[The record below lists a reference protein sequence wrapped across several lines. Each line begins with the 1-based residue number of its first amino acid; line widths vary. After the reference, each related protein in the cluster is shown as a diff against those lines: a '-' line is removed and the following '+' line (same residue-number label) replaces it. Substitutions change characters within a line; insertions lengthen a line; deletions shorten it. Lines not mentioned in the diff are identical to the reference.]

1 MARNRLENEVEHG
14 KYLAQLGSGELWY
27 WASAAGQIRLER
39 RRKVLTAHITPEMKV
54 LELGCGPGYFS
65 RSLAETKAQIVSI
78 DISPDLIDYARKQTS
93 ASNIEFKVE
102 NAYELN
108 YPDASFDTIVGNS
121 VLHHLEM
128 DQAFTEMYRVLKP
141 GSKIKFIEPN
151 WANPLQIMEL
161 STPLTRRLSRHSP
174 DEIAIVRWS
183 MKKMLLR
190 HGFKNISVRPF
201 DFLHPGTP
209 KLLIPF
215 VSRLGFVAEKMPL
228 LKEISGSLVIE
239 AEK

>member
-1 MARNRLENEVEHG
+1 MAFNRLANEVEHG
-14 KYLAQLGSGELWY
+14 KYLAQLGTGELWY

-39 RRKVLTAHITPEMKV
+39 RRKVLTEHITPAMKV

-65 RSLAETKAQIVSI
+65 KSLAQTKAQIVAI
-78 DISPDLIDYARKQTS
+78 DISPDLINYAKKQTS
-93 ASNIEFKVE
+93 ESNIEFKVE

-128 DQAFTEMYRVLKP
+128 DQAFAEMHRVLKP
-141 GSKIKFIEPN
+141 GSKMKFIEPN
-151 WANPLQIMEL
+151 WVNPLQIIEL
-161 STPLTRRLSRHSP
+161 STPWTRRLWHHSP
-174 DEIAIVRWS
+174 DETAILRWS
-183 MKKMLLR
+183 MKKMLR
-190 HGFKNISVRPF
+190 RYGFKNVSVRPF

-209 KLLIPF
+209 KVFIPF
-215 VSRLGFVAEKMPL
+215 ISKLGFIAEKVPL

-239 AEK
+239 AQK